1 MHFPAV
7 TGFFVTLL
15 AISLSAQI
23 IDSTI
28 VPEDTM
34 QAVIDSAKVPT
45 AADSAKASADSVSYD
60 FMGLNEHI
68 GPNAV
73 AFFGSLITQTYGVN
87 TAQPHTYTFGFG
99 LSGDILT
106 GLPFV
111 HLVPQLQYWSYSENS
126 GQGFFNRQTFRDV
139 GLAFNAAFVSHRM
152 TKRNFRFFAGGG
164 PSLHLSI
171 LSLYHDRLPL
181 GADSLPDDNYTK
193 TTPSFKNG
201 IGAVGGIELPLNGM
215 FTFLVT
221 VGYRQTYDWSTLYRR
236 FFIFSV
242 GLAV

>member
-1 MHFPAV
+1 MRFPAM
-7 TGFFVTLL
+7 TGFFLL
-15 AISLSAQI
+15 VLVFSLSAQI
-23 IDSTI
+23 IDSSV

-34 QAVIDSAKVPT
+34 KAVVDTVKVPT
-45 AADSAKASADSVSYD
+45 AADSARAEAKSVSYD

-73 AFFGSLITQTYGVN
+73 AFFGSMIAQTYGVN
-87 TAQPHTYTFGFG
+87 TTLPQTYTFGFG
-99 LSGDILT
+99 LSGDVLT

-111 HLVPQLQYWSYSENS
+111 HLVPQLQYWSYSEKT
-126 GQGFFNRQTFRDV
+126 GQEFFNRQTFRDL
-139 GLAFNAAFVSHRM
+139 GLSFNALFMSRRM
-152 TKRNFRFFAGGG
+152 TKRNFRVFAGGG

-171 LSLYHDRLPL
+171 LSLYHDRLPMA
-181 GADSLPDDNYTK
+181 ADSLPDDNYTR

-201 IGAVGGIELPLNGM
+201 IGALAGAELPLNGM
-215 FTFLVT
+215 ITFLVT
-221 VGYRQTYDWSTLYRR
+221 VAYRQTYDWSTLYRR